1 MNRQKNTGQR
11 LSVSQK
17 QHQAVKL
24 RMQNMTF
31 QEIAENLSVSISQ
44 AHRYVQ
50 NALKQLA
57 EQLSEDTKELRA
69 LHRQRIDK
77 MAAGLWPAAESGN
90 TQAITTMLKLMER
103 EATLMGLDA
112 PPPANDE
119 KLTRYDEIA
128 ERLMRNALRE

>member
-1 MNRQKNTGQR
+1 MMRQKNTAQR

-17 QHQAVKL
+17 QLQAVKL
-24 RMQNMTF
+24 RMQNKTF

-50 NALKQLA
+50 KALKELA

-69 LHRQRIDK
+69 LHRQRIDR

-90 TQAITTMLKLMER
+90 TQAITIMLKLMER

-112 PPPANDE
+112 PPAKE
-119 KLTRYDEIA
+119 EQFSRYDEIV
-128 ERLMRNALRE
+128 ERLRRNIRE